1 MVLPYGWWE
10 RGWRRAGGAMM
21 VGSTEARAS
30 TTGSTE
36 RGREGVGV

>member
-21 VGSTEARAS
+21 VGSAAEAIPGLRPS
-30 TTGSTE
+30 IDRE
-36 RGREGVGV
+36 RG